1 MLMALTVSQ
10 FLQQAVN
17 CPILDVRSPGEFV
30 QGHLPGAF
38 SFPLFS
44 DEERAKIGTLYKKE
58 GHNPAVLLG
67 LEMVGPK
74 LAHFVRQAEILAPNR
89 GVLVHCWRG
98 GMRSGSMAWLL
109 QSAGFKVNTLA
120 GGYKA
125 FRHSVLNEV
134 PLPQKL
140 LVLGGYTGSRKTE
153 ILSELKKSGASV
165 LDLEGLAC
173 HRGSAFGSIENL
185 PQPTN
190 EQFENEVFAV
200 LFRLQN
206 EKQVWV
212 EDESN
217 PIGKVHFQRQLF
229 DRIRESHLAFL
240 DISVESRIQ
249 YLVELY
255 GSISAEELTKAFQR
269 IAKRLGGQAVKEAM
283 EALKVNDLKTAA
295 ALALQYYDKAYR
307 NGLQNR
313 TQTVLIAHF
322 EEETQPELIVRLKRW
337 AESIL

>member
-1 MLMALTVSQ
+1 
-10 FLQQAVN
+10 
-17 CPILDVRSPGEFV
+17 
-30 QGHLPGAF
+30 
-38 SFPLFS
+38 
-44 DEERAKIGTLYKKE
+44 
-58 GHNPAVLLG
+58 
-67 LEMVGPK
+67 
-74 LAHFVRQAEILAPNR
+74 
-89 GVLVHCWRG
+89 
-98 GMRSGSMAWLL
+98 MAWLL